1 MSKPFFSVVTL
12 SLNSSKNIKDCL
24 ISLYSQKFNN
34 FEHIIQDG
42 CSNDGTIELINKH
55 KTDKTFVI
63 SQKDS
68 GLYDAL
74 NKAIK
79 RCEGEYI
86 LLLHSDDCLYDENIL
101 QNLFEFITTNHYPKV
116 IIAGVEII
124 GNNRKLKRRWLPS
137 LPTMFKIDTGW
148 MAPHPGIVIKKGLA
162 KSMPPYDN
170 NLKISSDYDFEI
182 SLFRKYYANTLLFN
196 RLLTT
201 MKQGGISNSG
211 FRAKLNK
218 TLEDIIVMRR
228 NNINPI
234 IGIIMKNLRK
244 VNQLW
249 NL

>member
-1 MSKPFFSVVTL
+1 MSKPFFSVVTICF
-12 SLNSSKNIKDCL
+12 NSSKTINDSL
-24 ISLYSQKFNN
+24 NSLYSQKFND

-42 CSNDGTIELINKH
+42 YSTDGTIELINNY

-63 SQKDS
+63 SKKDS

-101 QNLFEFITTNHYPKV
+101 QKLFEFITANNHPKV

-124 GNNRKLKRRWLPS
+124 GNKRKLKRKWFPS
-137 LPTMFKIDTGW
+137 PPSKFKINTGW
-148 MAPHPGIVIKKGLA
+148 MAPHPGIVINRDVA
-162 KSMPPYDN
+162 KTMPPYDN
-170 NLKISSDYDFEI
+170 KLKISSDYNFEI
-182 SLFRKYYANTLLFN
+182 SLFRKYYTNTLLFN
-196 RLLTT
+196 HFLTR

-211 FRAKLNK
+211 FKAKLNK
-218 TLEDIIVMRR
+218 TLEDIIVMRK
-228 NNINPI
+228 NNINPL

-244 VNQLW
+244 VHQLW